1 MKLPITPL
9 VAALLSSA
17 AFAQHEPQHS
27 PPNPDAAKQQQPA
40 TPPQGAPVD
49 VGAIFDKL
57 DTNHDGKLTR
67 EEAQAHPTVAAHFD
81 DADTNHDGVVT
92 KEEFMV
98 AFRPQQ

>member
-1 MKLPITPL
+1 MKLPTAIL

-17 AFAQHEPQHS
+17 AFAQQDPQHS
-27 PPNPDAAKQQQPA
+27 PATPDAAAQRPA
-40 TPPQGAPVD
+40 TPSPDHPVD

-57 DTNHDGKLTR
+57 DTNHDGNLTR

-81 DADTNHDGVVT
+81 EADANHDGVVT